1 MEDYEEKS
9 NDFTNNNGSIINK
22 EIEKETK
29 MELTSK
35 RRAYLRKKAHDLDAL
50 VRIGKEGVTDNLIQS
65 ILDAIE
71 SRELIKVKILQ
82 NCEEEKMEIMEQL
95 SQCKEFEVVGIIGR
109 TIILFKENKDKPVI
123 SLELKSI

>member
-1 MEDYEEKS
+1 
-9 NDFTNNNGSIINK
+9 
-22 EIEKETK
+22 

-50 VRIGKEGVTDNLIQS
+50 VRIGKDGVTDNLIQS

-71 SRELIKVKILQ
+71 SRELLKVKILQ

-95 SQCKEFEVVGIIGR
+95 SQYKEFEVVGIIGR
-109 TIILFKENKDKPVI
+109 TIILFRENKDKPVV

>member
-1 MEDYEEKS
+1 
-9 NDFTNNNGSIINK
+9 
-22 EIEKETK
+22 
-29 MELTSK
+29 MELTRK

-50 VRIGKEGVTDNLIQS
+50 VRIGKEGVTDKLIQS

>member
-1 MEDYEEKS
+1 
-9 NDFTNNNGSIINK
+9 
-22 EIEKETK
+22 

-35 RRAYLRKKAHDLDAL
+35 RRAYLRKRAHDLDAL
-50 VRIGKEGVTDNLIQS
+50 VRIGKDGISENLIQS

-109 TIILFKENKDKPVI
+109 TIILFKENKDKPVV
-123 SLELKSI
+123 SLELKNI

>member
-1 MEDYEEKS
+1 
-9 NDFTNNNGSIINK
+9 
-22 EIEKETK
+22 

-50 VRIGKEGVTDNLIQS
+50 VRIGKDGVTDNLIQS

-71 SRELIKVKILQ
+71 SRELLKVKILQ

-109 TIILFKENKDKPVI
+109 TIILFKENKDKPVV

>member
-1 MEDYEEKS
+1 
-9 NDFTNNNGSIINK
+9 
-22 EIEKETK
+22 

-35 RRAYLRKKAHDLDAL
+35 RRAYLRKKVHDLDAL

>member
-1 MEDYEEKS
+1 
-9 NDFTNNNGSIINK
+9 
-22 EIEKETK
+22 

-35 RRAYLRKKAHDLDAL
+35 RRAYLRKKAHDFDAL

>member
-1 MEDYEEKS
+1 
-9 NDFTNNNGSIINK
+9 
-22 EIEKETK
+22 

-50 VRIGKEGVTDNLIQS
+50 VRIGKEGATDNLIQS

>member
-1 MEDYEEKS
+1 
-9 NDFTNNNGSIINK
+9 
-22 EIEKETK
+22 

-71 SRELIKVKILQ
+71 SRELIKV

>member
-1 MEDYEEKS
+1 
-9 NDFTNNNGSIINK
+9 
-22 EIEKETK
+22 

-35 RRAYLRKKAHDLDAL
+35 SRAYLRKKAHDLDAL

>member
-1 MEDYEEKS
+1 
-9 NDFTNNNGSIINK
+9 
-22 EIEKETK
+22 

-109 TIILFKENKDKPVI
+109 TITLFKENKDKPVI

>member
-1 MEDYEEKS
+1 
-9 NDFTNNNGSIINK
+9 
-22 EIEKETK
+22 

-109 TIILFKENKDKPVI
+109 TIILFKENKDKSVI

>member
-1 MEDYEEKS
+1 
-9 NDFTNNNGSIINK
+9 
-22 EIEKETK
+22 

-82 NCEEEKMEIMEQL
+82 NCEEEKTEIMEQL

>member
-1 MEDYEEKS
+1 
-9 NDFTNNNGSIINK
+9 
-22 EIEKETK
+22 

-50 VRIGKEGVTDNLIQS
+50 VRIGKDGVSDNLIQS

-71 SRELIKVKILQ
+71 SRELLKVKILQ

-109 TIILFKENKDKPVI
+109 TIILFRENKDKPVI
-123 SLELKSI
+123 SLELKNI

>member
-1 MEDYEEKS
+1 
-9 NDFTNNNGSIINK
+9 
-22 EIEKETK
+22 

-35 RRAYLRKKAHDLDAL
+35 RRAYLKKKAHDLDAL
-50 VRIGKEGVTDNLIQS
+50 VRIGKDGVSDNLIQS

-82 NCEEEKMEIMEQL
+82 NCEEEKEEILEQL

-123 SLELKSI
+123 SVELKNI

>member
-1 MEDYEEKS
+1 
-9 NDFTNNNGSIINK
+9 
-22 EIEKETK
+22 

-109 TIILFKENKDKPVI
+109 IIILFKENKDKPVI

>member
-1 MEDYEEKS
+1 ME
-9 NDFTNNNGSIINK
+9 
-22 EIEKETK
+22 
-29 MELTSK
+29 
-35 RRAYLRKKAHDLDAL
+35 
-50 VRIGKEGVTDNLIQS
+50 
-65 ILDAIE
+65 
-71 SRELIKVKILQ
+71 ELIKVKILQ

>member
-1 MEDYEEKS
+1 
-9 NDFTNNNGSIINK
+9 
-22 EIEKETK
+22 

-50 VRIGKEGVTDNLIQS
+50 VRIGKDGVTDNLIQS

-71 SRELIKVKILQ
+71 SRELLKVKILQ
-82 NCEEEKMEIMEQL
+82 NCEEEKMEIKEQL

-109 TIILFKENKDKPVI
+109 TIILFRENKDKPVV

>member
-1 MEDYEEKS
+1 
-9 NDFTNNNGSIINK
+9 
-22 EIEKETK
+22 

-50 VRIGKEGVTDNLIQS
+50 VRIGKDGVTENLIQS

-71 SRELIKVKILQ
+71 SRELLKVKILQ
-82 NCEEEKMEIMEQL
+82 NCEDEKMEIFEQL

>member
-1 MEDYEEKS
+1 
-9 NDFTNNNGSIINK
+9 
-22 EIEKETK
+22 

-50 VRIGKEGVTDNLIQS
+50 VRIGKDGVTDNLIQS

-71 SRELIKVKILQ
+71 SRELLKVKILQ

-109 TIILFKENKDKPVI
+109 TIILFRENKDKPVV

>member
-1 MEDYEEKS
+1 
-9 NDFTNNNGSIINK
+9 
-22 EIEKETK
+22 

-50 VRIGKEGVTDNLIQS
+50 VRIGKDGVTDNLIQS

-71 SRELIKVKILQ
+71 SRELLKVKILQ

-95 SQCKEFEVVGIIGR
+95 SQCKEFEIVGIIGR
-109 TIILFKENKDKPVI
+109 TIILFRENKDKPVV
-123 SLELKSI
+123 SLELKNI

>member
-1 MEDYEEKS
+1 
-9 NDFTNNNGSIINK
+9 
-22 EIEKETK
+22 

>member
-1 MEDYEEKS
+1 
-9 NDFTNNNGSIINK
+9 
-22 EIEKETK
+22 

-35 RRAYLRKKAHDLDAL
+35 RRAYLRKKSHDLDAL

>member
-1 MEDYEEKS
+1 
-9 NDFTNNNGSIINK
+9 
-22 EIEKETK
+22 

-50 VRIGKEGVTDNLIQS
+50 VRIGKDGVSENLIQS

-82 NCEEEKMEIMEQL
+82 NCEEEKLDIMEQL

-123 SLELKSI
+123 SLELKNI

>member
-1 MEDYEEKS
+1 
-9 NDFTNNNGSIINK
+9 
-22 EIEKETK
+22 

-50 VRIGKEGVTDNLIQS
+50 VRIGKEGVTDNLIRS